1 MIKVC
6 SRKGRYAE
14 RGAGECWSFPNAK
27 LNAAL
32 AFARIGSQHG
42 RVRRV
47 TVCGRF
53 ARTYSNGVKV
63 AGAAP
68 VAALRKLV
76 RNCPG

>member
-6 SRKGRYAE
+6 SLEKRRA
-14 RGAGECWSFPNAK
+14 GAGECWSFPNAK
-27 LNAAL
+27 LDRAL

-47 TVCGRF
+47 SVCGRF
-53 ARTYSNGVKV
+53 ARLYSDGIKV
-63 AGAAP
+63 GGSAH
-68 VAALRKLV
+68 VSALRKLV